1 MRVTKFGHCCLLVEE
16 GELRVLIDPGV
27 YNEHPSVTGVDVL
40 LITHE
45 HPDHC
50 HIESVKK
57 MIVENPGIEVVTHQA
72 VADLLS
78 KEGISVTVITDGE
91 NIERKGV
98 QIGSRGYLHTQ
109 VHPDVAVCA
118 NTGYFI
124 ANKLFFPGDCFHK
137 PTEKVTILALPVAGP
152 WMKLSEAIEY
162 AKTVAPQV
170 AFPVHDGML
179 KDAALG
185 SSRDFPKKILE
196 PLGIEFRDMRVGSV
210 SEF

>member
-1 MRVTKFGHCCLLVEE
+1 MQITKFGHCCLLVEE
-16 GELRVLIDPGV
+16 GELRALIDPGV
-27 YNEHPSVTGVDVL
+27 YNEHPHVTDVDVL

-57 MIVENPGIEVVTHQA
+57 VIAENPNIEVITHQA
-72 VADLLS
+72 VADLLT
-78 KEGISVTVITDGE
+78 KEGVSATVIADGE
-91 NIERKGV
+91 NLDRKGF
-98 QIGSRGYLHTQ
+98 QIGSRGHLHTQ
-109 VHPDVAVCA
+109 VHPDVPVCV

-124 ANKLFFPGDCFHK
+124 ANKLFFPGDCFHT
-137 PTEKVTILALPVAGP
+137 PVEKVDVLALPVAGP
-152 WMKLSEAIEY
+152 WMKLSDAIDY
-162 AKTVAPQV
+162 ATLVAPRV

-179 KDAALG
+179 KDNALG